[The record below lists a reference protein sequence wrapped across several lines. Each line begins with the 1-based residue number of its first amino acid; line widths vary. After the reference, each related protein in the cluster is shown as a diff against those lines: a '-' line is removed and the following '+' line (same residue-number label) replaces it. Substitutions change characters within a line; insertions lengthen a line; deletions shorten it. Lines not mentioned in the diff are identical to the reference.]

1 MLKHR
6 ADCARLV
13 AAGSVRINRQPTD
26 KPHARLRVGDTVTL
40 PLRADVRV
48 LTVRSLAAR
57 RGPSAEARALYDEID
72 APCGGVTSAAY
83 PGPSDPPAANPESA

>member
-1 MLKHR
+1 MLKQR
-6 ADCARLV
+6 AECARLV

-26 KPHARLRVGDTVTL
+26 KPHARLRIGDTVTL

-57 RGPSAEARALYDEID
+57 RGPPAEARALYDEIG
-72 APCGGVTSAAY
+72 APCEVVTSTAY
-83 PGPSDPPAANPESA
+83 PGSSKPPAPNPESA